1 MSEIHAFTVPALG
14 GKSEIR
20 LADHEG
26 RVLLLVNTAS
36 RCGFTPQYDGLEELH
51 KRYESGGLSVIG
63 FPCDQFG
70 HQEPGSSEQIA
81 EFCRKNHGVTFPLS
95 EKIDVNGKDAHPL
108 WKFLRSRKGGL
119 LGRLLG
125 GRIPWNF
132 TKFLVDR
139 EGRVVGRFPP
149 TTRPE
154 SIASE
159 IEKLL

>member
-1 MSEIHAFTVPALG
+1 MSRIHDFTVPALG
-14 GKSEIR
+14 GRSEIR
-20 LADHEG
+20 LADHRG

-36 RCGFTPQYDGLEELH
+36 RCGFTPQYDGLEALH
-51 KRYESGGLSVIG
+51 RRYEKEGLSVIG

-70 HQEPGSSEQIA
+70 HQEPGGSDEIA

-95 EKIDVNGKDAHPL
+95 EKIDVNGSDAHPL
-108 WKFLRSRKGGL
+108 WKFLRSAKGGL
-119 LGRLLG
+119 LGLLTG

-139 EGRVVGRFPP
+139 EGRVVGRYAP

-154 SIASE
+154 ELSSA